1 MKKSPIFLLWVG
13 AAIGIS
19 EVYGPACA
27 AGIRQGG
34 LFPLSREFDSTH
46 AEGEVSPRGRAKV
59 PAYPLC
65 GGFTPA
71 TPPIQ
76 SLFFEL
82 SASHFVPNM
91 NGESLRRWL

>member
-1 MKKSPIFLLWVG
+1 
-13 AAIGIS
+13 
-19 EVYGPACA
+19 
-27 AGIRQGG
+27 
-34 LFPLSREFDSTH
+34 LSNVRRDNAH

-82 SASHFVPNM
+82 SASLTLFQ
-91 NGESLRRWL
+91 L